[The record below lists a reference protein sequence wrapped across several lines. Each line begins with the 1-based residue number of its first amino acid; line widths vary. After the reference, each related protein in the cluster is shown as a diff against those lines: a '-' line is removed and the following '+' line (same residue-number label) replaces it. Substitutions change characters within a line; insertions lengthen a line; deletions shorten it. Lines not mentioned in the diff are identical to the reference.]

1 MNHIHSDHPVRDAV
15 THIESALRDA
25 LDARGRAVLML
36 SGGSSPRPVHE
47 ALSEVE
53 LDWSRVHVG
62 LVDDR
67 VDPAGSN
74 ADFVRETLLKN
85 RATAAT
91 FHPMKEGG
99 FADLMPADMCV
110 MGMGSD
116 GHTASWFPET
126 KDLAK
131 AMDVD
136 TDEIVVAVDSE
147 SVPGAGDYRYR
158 LTLTLPAVMQSR
170 NILLFI
176 PGAKKRE
183 VFENREG
190 LPVDALTASDR
201 LTVITGDV

>member
-1 MNHIHSDHPVRDAV
+1 MILNSHYPVREAV
-15 THIESALRDA
+15 IRIETALRDA
-25 LDARGRAVLML
+25 LDRRDRAVLML
-36 SGGSSPRPVHE
+36 SGGSSPRPVYE
-47 ALSEVE
+47 AMSEVD

-74 ADFVRETLLKN
+74 ADFIRETLLKN
-85 RATAAT
+85 RAEAAT

-99 FADLMPADMCV
+99 YTDLMPADVSV

-126 KDLAK
+126 EDLAK
-131 AMDVD
+131 AMDPD
-136 TDEIVVAVDSE
+136 TEEVVVHIDSE
-147 SVPGAGDYRYR
+147 SVPGAGDYRHR

-170 NILLFI
+170 HILLFI
-176 PGAKKRE
+176 PGTKKRE
-183 VFENREG
+183 VFENRRG

-201 LTVITGDV
+201 LTVITGDA

>member
-1 MNHIHSDHPVRDAV
+1 MILDSHYPVREAFIR
-15 THIESALRDA
+15 IETALRDA
-25 LDARGRAVLML
+25 LDARGRAVILL

-47 ALSEVE
+47 ALSEVD

-85 RATAAT
+85 RAAAAT
-91 FHPMKEGG
+91 FHPMTEGG
-99 FADLMPADMCV
+99 YADLMPADMCV
-110 MGMGSD
+110 MGMGTD

-126 KDLAK
+126 EDLAK
-131 AMDVD
+131 AMDPD
-136 TDEIVVAVDSE
+136 TDEVVVHIDSE
-147 SVPGAGDYRYR
+147 SVPGAGEYRHR
-158 LTLTLPAVMQSR
+158 LTLTLPAVMASR
-170 NILLFI
+170 HILLFI

-183 VFENREG
+183 VFENRRG

-201 LTVITGDV
+201 LTVITGEV

>member
-1 MNHIHSDHPVRDAV
+1 MNHIHSDHPVREAV
-15 THIESALRDA
+15 TRIESALRDA

-47 ALSEVE
+47 ALSEVD
-53 LDWSRVHVG
+53 LDWERVHVG

-67 VDPAGSN
+67 VDRAGSN

-85 RATAAT
+85 RASAAT

-99 FADLMPADMCV
+99 YTDLMPADMCV

-136 TDEIVVAVDSE
+136 TDEVVIAVDSG
-147 SVPGAGDYRYR
+147 SVPGAGEFRYR

-170 NILLFI
+170 HILLFI

-201 LTVITGDV
+201 LTVITGDA